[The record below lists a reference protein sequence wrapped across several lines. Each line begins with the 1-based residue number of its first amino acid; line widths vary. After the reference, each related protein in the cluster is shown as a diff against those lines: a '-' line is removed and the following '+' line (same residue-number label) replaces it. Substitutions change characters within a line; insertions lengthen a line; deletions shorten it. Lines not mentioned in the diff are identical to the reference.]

1 MSKVLY
7 LFCFANGRVKPPPD
21 AQDSAAGWFLYR
33 CGELAAVCEWTELEQ
48 WSGPQ
53 ADLNM
58 EDLQW
63 LGPRVVRH
71 QAVVEAVMRS
81 AAVLP
86 ARLGTLFSSPAA
98 LERFCAIHRGTIA
111 SFLAATEAQEEWA
124 FKVLLDRAKA
134 SDWLVSR
141 FANGQEGAAATAGSG
156 TRYLQERR
164 LRAAAAAEI
173 NHWVAQTLEPLVDE
187 LGSYASASRQRGVTA
202 QAAAAQP
209 QPLLNLAFLVHRES
223 AADFQRCVER
233 AGVQHQADGIQLAL
247 SGPWPPYS
255 FCPALE
261 MPP

>member
-1 MSKVLY
+1 
-7 LFCFANGRVKPPPD
+7 
-21 AQDSAAGWFLYR
+21 
-33 CGELAAVCEWTELEQ
+33 
-48 WSGPQ
+48 
-53 ADLNM
+53 
-58 EDLQW
+58 
-63 LGPRVVRH
+63 
-71 QAVVEAVMRS
+71 MRS

-98 LERFCAIHRGTIA
+98 LERFCAIHRGTIT

-141 FANGQEGAAATAGSG
+141 LADGQQGAATAGLG

-187 LGSYASASRQRGVTA
+187 LGRYASASRQRGVTA
-202 QAAAAQP
+202 QAAAAEP

-233 AGVQHQADGIQLAL
+233 AGASAPGGTVSQLTL
-247 SGPWPPYS
+247 TGPWPPYS

>member
-7 LFCFANGRVKPPPD
+7 LFCFANGLAQPPPD
-21 AQDSAAGWFLYR
+21 AEGGADSLYLYR
-33 CGELAAVCEWTELEQ
+33 CGELAAVCGWTELED

-71 QAVVEAVMRS
+71 QAVVETVMRS
-81 AAVLP
+81 SAVLP
-86 ARLGTLFSSPAA
+86 ARLGTLFSSAAA
-98 LERFCAIHRGTIA
+98 LECFCATHRGTIA

-134 SDWLVSR
+134 SAWLVSR
-141 FANGQEGAAATAGSG
+141 LANGQEGAAPGSG
-156 TRYLQERR
+156 THYLQERR

-173 NHWVAQTLEPLVDE
+173 NHWVAQTLEPVVDE
-187 LGSYASASRQRGVTA
+187 LGRYASASRQRGVTA
-202 QAAAAQP
+202 QAAAEP

-223 AADFQRCVER
+223 AADFRRCVER
-233 AGVQHQADGIQLAL
+233 AGVQHQAAGIQLTL

-255 FCPALE
+255 FCPTLE